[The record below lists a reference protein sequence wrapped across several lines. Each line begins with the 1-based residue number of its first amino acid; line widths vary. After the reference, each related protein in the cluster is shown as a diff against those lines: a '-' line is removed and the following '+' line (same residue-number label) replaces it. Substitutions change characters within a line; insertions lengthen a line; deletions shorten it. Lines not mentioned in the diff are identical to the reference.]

1 MKICHVIND
10 LSRGGAESHLYSLV
24 KLQHESGHQVSV
36 MLLGRD
42 LKNFF
47 SLEDDFREIDI
58 RIIRFQGP
66 KKLQGFNPISII
78 AATKYFSKN
87 KFDIVHSHS
96 PRSDFLTYV
105 SHLFLSKAGKWVVT
119 VHGKYGTY
127 LDGSKVIDIFRK
139 LGIRILSRL
148 WSKTDSIIV
157 ISESIKEWMAL
168 LNSNLVPEV
177 IPYGINVQKKIEYES
192 LDELRIGFLGRL
204 NPNKGV
210 EDLISVF
217 MSIKNQKDFIS
228 MNSKLLI
235 GGVGSDSYERKLK
248 DLANDEDVEFLG
260 YVSDREEFFN
270 SINLFVFTSYSEGL
284 GLALLEAM
292 SYGLVCIARDIDPMN
307 KIITNKENGYL
318 FSDNEDLENIIHLIQ
333 VKSNEDIDG
342 VMNSALKTIY
352 NSYSIIHMYSR
363 IEKLYST

>member
-127 LDGSKVIDIFRK
+127 LDGSKVIDVFRK

-157 ISESIKEWMAL
+157 ISESIKEWMSL
-168 LNSNLVPEV
+168 LNSNLAPEV

-204 NPNKGV
+204 NPNKGI
-210 EDLISVF
+210 EDLINVF
-217 MSIKNQKDFIS
+217 RSIKNQKDSIS